1 MEKRKNFAVLSK
13 EIRDKA
19 RSWDRVGD
27 KGGTS
32 GAQWGCGGGL
42 NAPKNTWER
51 TISSGSVGS
60 QQSPS
65 AARNRGSSLPSD
77 TPKSCSTPTAGSPLH
92 RSVPRQ
98 NKKGMHISYKWPNS
112 QAKKTKHHWNQESS
126 SSTFIAA
133 IQRFNNATKGLLTL
147 KGVWGGRGEMLGF
160 FLGT

>member
-1 MEKRKNFAVLSK
+1 M
-13 EIRDKA
+13 
-19 RSWDRVGD
+19 
-27 KGGTS
+27 
-32 GAQWGCGGGL
+32 

-112 QAKKTKHHWNQESS
+112 QAKKPKNITETRKSS

-147 KGVWGGRGEMLGF
+147 KGVWGGRGKCWVF
-160 FLGT
+160 FSEHKAIATSSALLHLHGTERSKFSTGLMAKPNQKTADTPLE